1 MLMPQLASSQQ
12 LKAIRETSLG
22 AANGFTQLSD
32 RAKAVKSAV
41 EAAQGGFAKAS
52 TVQGVFAAKVK
63 NTEAAIKA
71 QIAALR
77 GVQSTVQLGGAL
89 YQKAGQQ
96 IAQYEKTLK
105 DVNQASKGAAV
116 GAKGLGEALTAALG
130 PIAAIAT
137 AVEGFR
143 RATEAAF
150 GRAQAETRLKALS
163 SAYGENAQT
172 AAMAASASEKFG
184 LTQTEATQ
192 AIADVYGRLRPLGFG
207 LKEVNGV
214 YEGFNVLSKQAALSS
229 AEAGVVFTQLSQA
242 LGSGVLR
249 GDEFNRM
256 AENMPSILGAVA
268 KELGVSQTQLRG
280 MAAEGKITSE
290 VVVKALQGVAESG
303 GDLSKFL
310 DPSTIAMNSLRKNTE
325 QMFVQIGKLFGPV
338 VVAGMNFLSTAIQKV
353 AEGWQYFSGVLL
365 PKLITALNPV
375 IEAVKKVTAGF
386 NFETIID
393 AFQGG
398 LIIAI
403 NGMTFAVKKLAPI
416 VVFII
421 EQFAA
426 LAQNPVF
433 KFIAEQVGRLVNHLT
448 EARGGVDEY
457 KAKQDAATAGAMDL
471 VKQSSQLPP
480 KIEDAKEKTK
490 QLKEAQDAVT
500 KAIDKTVAAQT
511 TAIDQVLSVTNAR
524 IEAEKAINNVLL
536 EQAQRQL
543 DGANSQQERVKAA
556 GRILDLTI
564 EQAKLERDAAYA
576 SIEAEQKK
584 IEIAIAGAKLK
595 EQEVRLA
602 VELAKIQ
609 GTVLQAHYDTL
620 SAATEL
626 VNMAV
631 KQRDAA
637 SEVAKYQRQ
646 TADASFKG
654 AKSAAN
660 AAYQSNIT
668 VKTSA
673 AVATNT
679 TIAAESAGK
688 FAANLE
694 RGAQAAVNASKTVGF
709 MPATGGAFTAYAGAG
724 GIQNEAVRNQMMQTF
739 NEIVGSRLPE
749 NVKAKNIE
757 RFSQTVQ
764 NIIQQENTPSI
775 SSIPNPSRE
784 RLDAMMAEN
793 AERLRMQTA
802 QTATATSSPSNISP
816 QVSIQT
822 GPVTQ
827 MNGTNYVT
835 AQDMS
840 RAVQSGVQQTIN
852 MMRNDRGTRQAV
864 GLP

>member
-1 MLMPQLASSQQ
+1 VSVVANVAINVDATKAVQQ
-12 LKAIRETSLG
+12 LKAVD
-22 AANGFTQLSD
+22 A
-32 RAKAVKSAV
+32 
-41 EAAQGGFAKAS
+41 
-52 TVQGVFAAKVK
+52 
-63 NTEAAIKA
+63 
-71 QIAALR
+71 
-77 GVQSTVQLGGAL
+77 
-89 YQKAGQQ
+89 
-96 IAQYEKTLK
+96 
-105 DVNQASKGAAV
+105 ASKGIKGGLDTASV
-116 GAKGLGEALTAALG
+116 GAKGFGAALTAALG
-130 PIAAIAT
+130 PIAAIGL

-172 AAMAASASEKFG
+172 AAMAASATEKFG
-184 LTQTEATQ
+184 LTQTEATT

-229 AEAGVVFTQLSQA
+229 AEASVVFTQLSQS
-242 LGSGVLR
+242 LGSGTLR

-303 GDLSKFL
+303 GGLNKFL

-325 QMFVQIGKLFGPV
+325 EMFVQIGKLFGPV
-338 VVAGMNFLSTAIQKV
+338 VVAGMNFLSTAIKKV

-365 PKLITALNPV
+365 PKLITALNPI

-393 AFQGG
+393 AIQGG
-398 LIIAI
+398 MIIAI

-416 VVFII
+416 VVSII

-500 KAIDKTVAAQT
+500 KAIESSSAAIDKTVAAQT

-584 IEIAIAGAKLK
+584 IEIAIAGVKLK

-646 TADASFKG
+646 AADASFDG

-709 MPATGGAFTAYAGAG
+709 MPATGGAFPAYAGAG

-739 NEIVGSRLPE
+739 NEIVARSARLNMGGG
-749 NVKAKNIE
+749 NVYAKDIE

-764 NIIQQENTPSI
+764 NIIQQENTP
-775 SSIPNPSRE
+775 SIPNPSRE

-835 AQDMS
+835 AQDMG

-864 GLP
+864 GLA